1 MTTNTSSTG
10 EIICSGNGCVKWF
23 NSKHKYGFITVLSD
37 GDYKNT
43 DIFVHQSNIITKE
56 PCYRFLVAGEN
67 VIFEIKKTDNE
78 KHPIQ
83 TVNISGLNNVT
94 LQCEIPRPPRV
105 NNDRRGEQE
114 GRGGY
119 RGSQEGRGGQGYRGS
134 QEGRGGQG
142 YRGSQEGRGGQGYR
156 GSQEG
161 RGGYRGSQT
170 TEGGNT
176 YRGNNY
182 RGNNYRGN
190 NYRGNNVDYRSK
202 NSSTVTTET
211 PQTTSS

>member
-134 QEGRGGQG
+134 QEGRGG
-142 YRGSQEGRGGQGYR
+142 
-156 GSQEG
+156 
-161 RGGYRGSQT
+161 YRGSQT